1 MVPDM
6 ETTTPADSPSVLLSF
21 KAGNVRSFR
30 EEFKLDLLA
39 TALAEPTVR
48 RAVTWRQGGSPVD
61 VLPAAGIFGA
71 NASGKTNVLRAMD
84 DLRSLV
90 VGSFRSGRPSGGVP
104 RRPFLLDDDSVRQ
117 PSKFEVDL
125 VLHGIRHQYGLT
137 IDKER
142 VLDEWAVNFP
152 KGRSTLLFSRNMNEL
167 EYGATDRSKSRT
179 VAEILRPNA
188 LFLSTAASANHPL
201 LLPLYNWFERNF
213 LLAEA
218 QSRGLRQLMTAQ
230 MLQDERLHE
239 QVLTFLR
246 EADLGITDAAV
257 EEVDPEFRDRMK
269 RAVAV
274 LLEDARDEVDI
285 ESAVELAPGIHLTHQ
300 GERSRPVQFNA
311 VDESHGTMVWL
322 GIVGPVI
329 HALRNGSVLLADEL
343 DASLHPVLVAH
354 VVALFQDPETNPRR
368 AQVIFNSHDTTLLGD
383 SAGVGL
389 SGGRTRLLGRD
400 QVWFTEKENNGA
412 TRLYPLSDLS
422 PRKDEAVERRY
433 ISGRYGA
440 VPIVAKGR
448 VDAAVKDAL
457 SDYATR

>member
-1 MVPDM
+1 MGTSM
-6 ETTTPADSPSVLLSF
+6 PADSPSVLLSF
-21 KAGNVRSFR
+21 KAGNVLSFR
-30 EEFKLDLLA
+30 DEFKLDLLA
-39 TALAEPTVR
+39 TSLAEPIAR
-48 RAVTWRQGGSPVD
+48 RSVTWREGGSPIE

-90 VGSFRSGRPSGGVP
+90 LGSFRSGRPSGGVT
-104 RRPFLLDDDSVRQ
+104 RRPFRLDKESVSEA
-117 PSKFEVDL
+117 SKFEVDL
-125 VLHGIRHQYGLT
+125 VLHGVRHQYGVT
-137 IDKER
+137 VDNER
-142 VLDEWAVNFP
+142 VLDEWAVSYP
-152 KGRSTLLFSRNMNEL
+152 KGRSTLLFSRDLDRL
-167 EYGATDRSKSRT
+167 EFGASERSKSRA

-188 LFLSTAASANHPL
+188 LFLSTAASANHPV

-218 QSRGLRQLMTAQ
+218 QSRGLRQMFTAQ
-230 MLQDERLHE
+230 MLDDEAVRD

-246 EADLGITDAAV
+246 EADLGITGAAV

-274 LLEDARDEVDI
+274 LLEDARDEIDI
-285 ESAVELAPGIHLTHQ
+285 ESAMEFPPGINLTHQ
-300 GERSRPVQFNA
+300 GSNGPVQFNSA
-311 VDESHGTMVWL
+311 DESLGTLVWL
-322 GIVGPVI
+322 GLVGPVI
-329 HALRNGSVLLADEL
+329 HALRSGSVLLADEL
-343 DASLHPVLVAH
+343 DASLHPVLVAYL
-354 VVALFQDPETNPRR
+354 VALFQDPETNPHR

-383 SAGVGL
+383 AAGVGL
-389 SGGRTRLLGRD
+389 SGGATRLLGRD
-400 QVWFTEKENNGA
+400 QVWFTEKENNGS

-448 VDAAVKDAL
+448 VHAAIQDAL
-457 SDYATR
+457 HEYSTR